1 MSTVAR
7 RNFLED
13 ALAPL
18 AFSPAPASTPDVA
31 DETLLRLVEDLPA
44 HDHAEPEIVPEASP
58 WTLKQKALR
67 AAWMLVG
74 KPVFR
79 CTFHNWYGIRRGIL
93 RAFGAKVGKGVRVR
107 PSANI
112 EIPWNVELGDDA
124 VVGDHAILYSLGK
137 ITIGARAIV
146 SQYAHLCAGTH
157 DIASRSFKLIREPV
171 TIGAEAWIAA
181 EAFVAPGVEV
191 GPQSVLGCRSSA
203 FKPMEAGVVYV
214 GSPAKPIRRRVIT
227 RD

>member
-7 RNFLED
+7 RSFLEE
-13 ALAPL
+13 AFAPR
-18 AFSPAPASTPDVA
+18 AFTPAPAYTPDVA
-31 DETLLRLVEDLPA
+31 DEALLRLVDDRPVERDEPEVV
-44 HDHAEPEIVPEASP
+44 AEPSP
-58 WTLKQKALR
+58 WTTRQKILR
-67 AAWMLVG
+67 AAWMLAG
-74 KPVFR
+74 KPAFR
-79 CTFHNWYGIRRGIL
+79 LTFHNWYGIRRAIL
-93 RAFGAKVGKGVRVR
+93 RAFGAKVGRGVRVR

-112 EIPWNVELGDDA
+112 EIPWNVELGDGS

-157 DIASRSFKLIREPV
+157 DIASRSFKLICKPI

-181 EAFVAPGVEV
+181 DSFVGPGVEV
-191 GPQSVLGCRSSA
+191 GPQSVLGCRSSV
-203 FKPMEAGVVYV
+203 FKPMEAGVVYA
-214 GSPAKPIRRRVIT
+214 GSPAKPIRRRVID